1 MSKSNDRIP
10 DTGYWQRR
18 AKDILSAL
26 EVPSERKG
34 RLPRYE
40 RVDPTVRMEPVV
52 IKEKNAITDP
62 NSWLNHG
69 LEQLGRNAVD
79 AVLGEGTGN
88 TGLDMALGFTGP
100 GAAVGTVAAG
110 NRPGVLDV
118 LPGGSVMKAGLLGLV
133 KAGKQA
139 EAKTIYNI
147 LRNPIAN
154 RFANRYPEDALQ
166 SLEKFV
172 KKHPTLKNMN
182 TAEVYDAMGSGR
194 LGGEWF
200 VDLGKDY
207 PEAFKLIHS
216 TTEPLYHMND
226 GGYLSQREMADY
238 LGDIFGKEY
247 SEPLH
252 RMMDEVDKLVELGD
266 YTGATSRLSTLGET
280 MIAMLKVTN
289 DRFYRQFKT
298 GEAFAKKLNEA
309 AALPLSVKDEAAPVV
324 RLDPKT
330 ASQSQK
336 DAGDL
341 VNEYIHLQTDPMDNW
356 SRIADIDDKVA
367 ADIAQYGSVK
377 AAEKARHAEQ
387 VRIAMERNAAAEAA
401 KKSMQ
406 YEQRLRDFKKNPKKA
421 LKTANSAA
429 PKQVRAQGESA
440 VREWY
445 FGVDPM
451 ASNAAK
457 ATPAQE
463 ILKVVD
469 EPAKQAPVAPVTPEP
484 EPVVEAPQG
493 GPNKWRENGWKSED
507 HPLSNG
513 LTYDELVGRGASEED
528 RRASFVLDSLMNE
541 AVGKLYSTGAKWGED
556 GKFYKKGNVPEG
568 VKTVEPSYADY
579 RHKGTNYDAVRLGL
593 ARDLE
598 RNAATGNMPVSSKV
612 VLEQAYN
619 KRSGN
624 RIPGAK
630 VLRIN
635 GMDTYENLFRPRVK
649 DRLAELEEYYN
660 VNFMR

>member
-1 MSKSNDRIP
+1 MAKSNDMIP

-26 EVPSERKG
+26 EAPSERKD
-34 RLPRYE
+34 RIPRYE

-62 NSWLNHG
+62 NSWLNRG
-69 LEQLGRNAVD
+69 LGTILENAAE

-88 TGLDMALGFTGP
+88 AGLDMALGLTGP

-118 LPGGSVMKAGLLGLV
+118 LPGGAFMKAGLLGLI
-133 KAGKQA
+133 KGGRGG
-139 EAKTIYNI
+139 EAKAIYNI
-147 LRNPIAN
+147 LQNPIAN

-172 KKHPTLKNMN
+172 KKHPALKNMN

-207 PEAFKLIHS
+207 PDALNTLFNPDAKVNEF
-216 TTEPLYHMND
+216 
-226 GGYLSQREMADY
+226 GGVKSNIW
-238 LGDIFGKEY
+238 DIIDLLEKSNGKEY
-247 SEPLH
+247 ADIL
-252 RMMDEVDKLVELGD
+252 RKGVDRVKSDIARGD
-266 YTGATSRLSTLGET
+266 YLSAWDKMGTLQHT
-280 MIAMLKVTN
+280 IIAMRSYGGALDNNPQTLS
-289 DRFYRQFKT
+289 Y
-298 GEAFAKKLNEA
+298 FAKDLNGLLDSKAKAKKPNESYIRALIEA
-309 AALPLSVKDEAAPVV
+309 GEEGKHNAN
-324 RLDPKT
+324 
-330 ASQSQK
+330 
-336 DAGDL
+336 L
-341 VNEYIHLQTDPMDNW
+341 VNEYLHLQTDPVNW
-356 SRIADIDDKVA
+356 SDIVDIDDKVA
-367 ADIAQYGSVK
+367 ADIAQYGSVQ
-377 AAEKARHAEQ
+377 AAEKARKAEQ
-387 VRIAMERNAAAEAA
+387 ARITMERKAAEEAA
-401 KKSMQ
+401 RESRQ

-445 FGVDPM
+445 FGVDPIAPKAVE
-451 ASNAAK
+451 AS
-457 ATPAQE
+457 PVQE
-463 ILKVVD
+463 IVKVVD
-469 EPAKQAPVAPVTPEP
+469 EPAKPAPVSPVPPKEPVAPVVTEP
-484 EPVVEAPQG
+484 PKG

-528 RRASFVLDSLMNE
+528 RRASFVLDSLMDA
-541 AVGKLYSTGAKWGED
+541 AVGKLYATGAKWGSD

-568 VKTVEPSYADY
+568 VKTVEPSYAEY

-598 RNAATGNMPVSSKV
+598 KNAIMGNMPVSSKV
-612 VLEQAYN
+612 ILEQAYN
-619 KRSGN
+619 KRTGN

-649 DRLAELEEYYN
+649 DRLKELEEYYN
-660 VNFMR
+660 IDFMR